1 MSAITNRVL
10 PKNSSSSDLITS
22 SRQGNRYLY
31 AFFFMLPGMALFFT
45 FLLIPL
51 SNSFYYSQYDW
62 NGFGPP
68 TEFIGFGNYTRL
80 FDHAVFQT
88 ALHNSAIIVILS
100 VSVQLPLALALAL
113 LVGRGHLPGR
123 SIFRAILFIP
133 FVFSEILTAYIW
145 IYVFHPQD
153 GLANLMLRSF
163 VPNFQDVLWLA
174 DRNIVVFAIFI
185 VITWKYFGLHMIL
198 YMAAL
203 QSVSGEVEDAAR
215 VDGATEAQVIRMI
228 TIPLIGPTIRLTVY
242 LSVLGSFQ
250 QFVLIWILTTG
261 GPANASQ
268 VIATYLYKFGI
279 LGQKLGYGSAVA
291 IVLFVVTL
299 TFSLF
304 YQFFFMRK
312 DYAKE

>member
-10 PKNSSSSDLITS
+10 PKTNRKSEFMKSG
-22 SRQGNRYLY
+22 RRGNRYLY
-31 AFFFMLPGMALFFT
+31 AFIFMFPGMALFFA

-51 SNSFYYSQYDW
+51 SNSFYYSRFDW

-68 TEFIGFGNYTRL
+68 TDVIGFGNYTRL
-80 FDHAVFQT
+80 FEHAVFQT

-100 VSVQLPLALALAL
+100 VAVQLPLALMLAL
-113 LVGRGHLPGR
+113 VVGRGRLPGR

-153 GLANLMLRSF
+153 GLANLMLRGII
-163 VPNFQDVLWLA
+163 PEFQNVLWLA
-174 DRNIVVFAIFI
+174 DRNIVIYAIFM

-203 QSVSGEVEDAAR
+203 QGVSSEVEDAAR
-215 VDGATEAQVIRMI
+215 IDGASETQVIQKI

-250 QFVLIWILTTG
+250 QFVLVWILTTG

-279 LGQKLGYGSAVA
+279 LGSKLGYGSAVA
-291 IVLFVVTL
+291 VVLFLITL
-299 TFSLF
+299 TFSIF
-304 YQFFFMRK
+304 YQYFFMRK
-312 DYAKE
+312 DYSTE